1 MKASSGQLAASR
13 PTAAARL
20 SRTYGSV
27 HLLPRTTAMRR
38 LVAAS
43 VMVASAGSLG
53 ETLLSSGAVSV
64 GGAAHSAMGGST
76 ALLQHRRWQL
86 GGGSKKDLYSVL
98 GVARNAAPEQIKS
111 AYKKRAKALHPDV
124 NPSPTA
130 AEDFAEAKQ
139 AYETLSDPQKRS
151 MYDMTGNASA
161 AGGFGGPGGAGGGFN
176 PFGAGGNPFAAGG
189 NPFANMGGANQPGGG
204 QGGFSFN
211 DFEEIFQKMSNSGK
225 DKTRKPQGP
234 EPGAD
239 VHYKLVLSFLDAVK
253 GCQKEISYNTMR
265 RCGACTGSG
274 CQDTGSRTKCPHC
287 GGRGKKVMSTGF
299 FHMQQDCT
307 HCGGTGEL
315 GRTTCTQCSGKGIVK
330 DRSVQTLPVPKG
342 VDNKERLKVTGKGE
356 AGVRNGPPGNLYI
369 EISVEDDPVFHR
381 EGSDIH
387 VITPITLSTAV
398 LGGTVRVPTLTGEVE
413 TRVPVG
419 TQQGDKLV
427 LRGRGVHRPNHN
439 KTGDF
444 YIHFAVMLPKELTEE
459 QKKAI
464 ADFAKDERPLNLNDA
479 QLQELKGRYRSWFAT

>member
-1 MKASSGQLAASR
+1 MNAVSYQLAAFHS
-13 PTAAARL
+13 TAAARL
-20 SRTYGSV
+20 YRTYGAV
-27 HLLPRTTAMRR
+27 HLLPRTAALRRMTAT
-38 LVAAS
+38 
-43 VMVASAGSLG
+43 AGSL
-53 ETLLSSGAVSV
+53 
-64 GGAAHSAMGGST
+64 GAAHSAMGGSMV
-76 ALLQHRRWQL
+76 LLQHRRWQSS
-86 GGGSKKDLYSVL
+86 GGSKKDLYSVL
-98 GVARNAAPEQIKS
+98 GVARNATPEQIKS

-139 AYETLSDPQKRS
+139 AYETLSDSQKRS

-161 AGGFGGPGGAGGGFN
+161 ASGFGGPGSGFN

-189 NPFANMGGANQPGGG
+189 NPFANMGNANHSGGG

-239 VHYKLVLSFLDAVK
+239 IHYKLVLRFLDAVN

-369 EISVEDDPVFHR
+369 EISVEEDPVFHR

-459 QKKAI
+459 QKKAV
-464 ADFAKDERPLNLNDA
+464 ADFAKDEKPLDLNDA
-479 QLQELKGRYRSWFAT
+479 QLQELKGRYRSWFAA